1 MVKITKS
8 QVDVALLHPQPQEIK
23 HPSHVK
29 GSVQTDPEHEW
40 HCQNPPLP
48 HLSLTATREN
58 STERTNALAQR
69 LLSHLNLLFKHT
81 LVFTHRNI

>member
-1 MVKITKS
+1 MVKITRS
-8 QVDVALLHPQPQEIK
+8 QAHVVLLHPQPQQIK

-29 GSVQTDPEHEW
+29 GSVQTDPEHER

-48 HLSLTATREN
+48 HFSFTANREN
-58 STERTNALAQR
+58 RTERTNSLAQR

>member
-1 MVKITKS
+1 MVKITRS
-8 QVDVALLHPQPQEIK
+8 QADAVLLRPQPQQIK

-29 GSVQTDPEHEW
+29 GSVQTDPEHER
-40 HCQNPPLP
+40 HCQNPPVP
-48 HLSLTATREN
+48 HLSFTANREN
-58 STERTNALAQR
+58 STERTNPLAQR